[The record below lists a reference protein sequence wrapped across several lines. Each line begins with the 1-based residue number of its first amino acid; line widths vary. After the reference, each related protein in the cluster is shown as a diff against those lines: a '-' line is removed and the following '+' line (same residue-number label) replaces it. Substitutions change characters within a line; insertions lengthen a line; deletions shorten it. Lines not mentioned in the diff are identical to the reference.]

1 MKVPLIDLAAAHAE
15 LRDELEA
22 AVRSVVDRSQF
33 ILGPAVEAF
42 ESSFAQYNGTAHCI
56 GVSSGTEAL
65 KLVLEALG
73 IGAGDEVIVPTNS
86 FAATAMAVAA
96 VGATPR
102 FVDCREADALLD
114 VDAALAAVGP
124 RTKAIVPVYLYGRLL
139 DLAPLGAANLPLIVD
154 AAQAHGARINT
165 TSAGNQGVAACFS
178 FYPAK
183 NLGAWGDAG
192 AVVTSDAKLADQLR
206 ALRNYGQSARYLHD
220 HLGYNARL
228 DALQA
233 AVLSVKLRSLDIW
246 NGRRRTAAAFYDE
259 HLRFGRPP
267 QLAGDVYHLYVVQV
281 ANRDELRER
290 LAAEG
295 IETGIHYPCPLH
307 LQTCFAQLGYQPGD
321 FPVAERQA
329 AAILSLPLYPQITR
343 EAQQY
348 VIEAFHRWGKP
359 L

>member
-1 MKVPLIDLAAAHAE
+1 MKVPLIDLFAAHAE
-15 LRDELEA
+15 LRDELDA
-22 AVRSVVDRSQF
+22 AVRRVVDSSRF
-33 ILGPAVEAF
+33 ILGPEVEAF
-42 ESSFAQYNGTAHCI
+42 ESSFAQYVGAAHGI

-73 IGAGDEVIVPTNS
+73 IGVGDEVIVPTNS

-96 VGATPR
+96 TGATPR
-102 FVDCREADALLD
+102 FVDCCEADALLD
-114 VDAALAAVGP
+114 VDAALAAVGS
-124 RTKAIVPVYLYGRLL
+124 RTRAIVPVHLYGRLL
-139 DLAPLGAANLPLIVD
+139 DLAALRSANLPLIED
-154 AAQAHGARINT
+154 AAQAHGARRDT

-192 AVVTSDAKLADQLR
+192 AVVTSDAALADQLR

-220 HLGYNARL
+220 HQGYNARL

-233 AVLSVKLRSLDIW
+233 AVLSVKLRTLDTW
-246 NGRRRTAAAFYDE
+246 NAQRRAAAAFYDE
-259 HLRFGRPP
+259 NLTFGRPP
-267 QLAGDVYHLYVVQV
+267 RLAGDVYHLYIVRV

-290 LAAEG
+290 LAEAG

-307 LQTCFAQLGYQPGD
+307 LQTCFAQLGYQRGD

-329 AAILSLPLYPQITR
+329 AQILSLPLYPQITH

-348 VIEAFHRWGKP
+348 VIDAFHRWGQP